1 MSRLPRHLEHLRTGF
16 TAEAVSAAS
25 FRAFAEQAEREKKPN
40 LANRWRA
47 LAEEKDRLAIALLGA
62 AEKVASEAANLRDA
76 IGEEQYENEVLYPRL
91 IADMEHLGYPE
102 EAALL
107 RRLVDDQ
114 RHHQAQLDDLRRELT
129 ASTRD
134 VREPALVAKAG

>member
-25 FRAFAEQAEREKKPN
+25 FRAFAEQAEAEQKPN
-40 LANRWRA
+40 LARRWRV

-76 IGEEQYENEVLYPRL
+76 IAEEQYENEVLYPRL
-91 IADMEHLGYPE
+91 IADMEHLGHPE

-114 RHHQAQLDDLRRELT
+114 RRHQAQLDDLRRELT

-134 VREPALVAKAG
+134 VGEPAVAKAG